1 MDLRIFV
8 EPQQG
13 ASYERQLAVAQVA
26 EEQGFDAFFRSD
38 HLLAIGGQPMENEG
52 GLPGPTDSWVTLGA
66 IARET
71 STIRLGTM
79 VTSVTFRQPGML
91 AMTVAQVDEMSNG
104 RVELG
109 LGTGWYGDE
118 HLAYG
123 IPFGTTGERFEK
135 LEEQLEII
143 TGMWRCPID
152 SQYSFEGQHYTVVG
166 SPALPKPAQAGG
178 PPVIIGGWGAKRTP
192 RLAATY
198 AAEYN
203 VPFSPVAAF
212 REQCDRV
219 REACTKAGRD
229 PESMIFSVA
238 QVICCGEDDGEV
250 SRRAE
255 VIGRSVEDLRENA
268 IAGTPAQ
275 VLDTLAAFAEAGAE
289 RVYLQTLDM
298 TDLDHVRLVGEQ
310 VLPVLP

>member
-38 HLLAIGGQPMENEG
+38 HLLAIGGQPTENEG

-91 AMTVAQVDEMSNG
+91 AMAVAQVDEMSNG

-143 TGMWRCPID
+143 TGMWACPID

-166 SPALPKPAQAGG
+166 SPALPKPVQDAG

-203 VPFSPVAAF
+203 VPFSPVGVF

-219 REACTKAGRD
+219 REACTKADRD

-238 QVICCGEDDGEV
+238 QVICCGESEADV
-250 SRRAE
+250 ARRAG

-268 IAGTPAQ
+268 IAGTPAE
-275 VLDTLAAFAEAGAE
+275 VLDMLAAFAEAGAE

-310 VLPVLP
+310 VRAVLP